1 MINIDFTDFTNTKP
15 ARTSGEKSKVKYFSS
30 LKDDGDETV
39 VRLDYDSPKDFKVVA
54 VHRVVANNKWMAVA
68 CLKDSFHETNDNCPL
83 CKSGNKMSTKIFV
96 KLLEYSKTED
106 GKVTVE
112 PKVWERGVGFVPT
125 VMEAIS
131 DAVEDGK
138 IPSGTKIRDIV
149 FKIKRIGA
157 KGSVDTKYKVKVLN
171 PAVCPETEFVKDFSA
186 FENYDLSRH
195 VYYVKTKAELETYL
209 EKGEFPASATT
220 TATTATPVATAKTAP
235 ATEVPAHPGVELDLP
250 DDEDVF
256 GGAPAKTET
265 KQEQKVQRYVW

>member
-15 ARTSGEKSKVKYFSS
+15 VRNSGEKTKVKYFSS

-54 VHRVVANNKWMAVA
+54 IHRVVNKNKWMAVA

-106 GKVTVE
+106 GKVIAE
-112 PKVWERGVGFVPT
+112 PKVWERGVGFVPS

-138 IPSGTKIRDIV
+138 IQAGTKIRDLV

-157 KGSVDTKYKVKVLN
+157 KGNVDTKYKVKVLN
-171 PAVCPETEFVKDFSA
+171 PTVCPETEFVKDFSA
-186 FENYDLSRH
+186 FDNYDLSRH
-195 VYYVKTKAELETYL
+195 AYYVKTEDELKQFLAT
-209 EKGEFPASATT
+209 GEFPAT
-220 TATTATPVATAKTAP
+220 TAKEAPVATKPVIEETP
-235 ATEVPAHPGVELDLP
+235 VHPGVELDLP
-250 DDEDVF
+250 DDENLF
-256 GGAPAKTET
+256 GNPSKTEE
-265 KQEQKVQRYVW
+265 KPANKPVNRYVW